1 MTPPAFTQIES
12 TPWPSGYAEAIAVA
26 RPQPELFARA
36 FGLTFTKGFD
46 NLDSYEAARL
56 RLRSGRM
63 LGLLRHVG
71 DPGPGTE
78 VYADAGD
85 DFVNALREFLD
96 AFDLSVEDLSWMRDE
111 IPAEQLRLAEERA
124 HA

>member
-1 MTPPAFTQIES
+1 MSTPAFEQVEP
-12 TPWPSGYAEAIAVA
+12 TPWPSGYGDAIAVV
-26 RPQPELFARA
+26 RVQPDHFSRV
-36 FGLTFTKGFD
+36 FGLNFFSGCD
-46 NLDSYEAARL
+46 NLDDYKAGAI

-71 DPGPGTE
+71 SPDPGTE
-78 VYADAGD
+78 VHADASD
-85 DFVNALREFLD
+85 DFVSALREFLD

-111 IPAEQLRLAEERA
+111 IPVEDLRLTAQRA